1 VDGRLAKRLQREADL
16 AAASQARAV
25 RRHERLTARR
35 ERAIARARR
44 NLPVHGTAALAS
56 AALAVP
62 LGHTPLIVTWVC
74 GIIAARAA
82 VTLRHPPEVPAL
94 PTARAAAA
102 PPPPRGSSAWP
113 AVVRLEQV
121 RDELVRLVPL
131 VGPAGQEAAHE
142 AWYAAAEADSALRW
156 QAARLG
162 AVEPYRGPDPELLAS
177 LLDGVGRQERL
188 VVAMADLVAASD
200 VHLPGASLRLQD
212 ATDALHGLAEGLR
225 ALR

>member
-1 VDGRLAKRLQREADL
+1 M
-16 AAASQARAV
+16 

-35 ERAIARARR
+35 ERLLGRARR
-44 NLPVHGTAALAS
+44 ALPLHGAAAVGT

-62 LGHTPLIVTWVC
+62 LDRHLLFVTAFCSLV
-74 GIIAARAA
+74 AVRAA
-82 VTLRHPPEVPAL
+82 GTLRHPPQVPAL
-94 PTARAAAA
+94 PAARAAAA

-131 VGPAGQEAAHE
+131 VGPAGREAAHE
-142 AWYAAAEADSALRW
+142 AWYAAGEADTALRW

-162 AVEPYRGPDPELLAS
+162 AVEPYRGPDPELLGS
-177 LLDGVGRQERL
+177 LLDGVARQELL
-188 VVAMADLVAASD
+188 VTAMADLVAASD

-225 ALR
+225 AVR